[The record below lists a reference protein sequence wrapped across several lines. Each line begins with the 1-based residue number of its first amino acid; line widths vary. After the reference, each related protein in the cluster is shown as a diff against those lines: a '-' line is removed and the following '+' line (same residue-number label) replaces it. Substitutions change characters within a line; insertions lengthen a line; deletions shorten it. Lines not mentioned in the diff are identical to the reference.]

1 MPIIISTSDVAVK
14 EGSGTVEVVFRLS
27 AASTSQVTFNF
38 LASNATAIAADY
50 SLNGVVASAT
60 DATTRQLEAALNAIV
75 KAVNANSGVVIF
87 APGETSKTVRFNIT
101 DDKLAETSEKFVLQ
115 LSNPVNAILD
125 QASVNVVIL
134 DDDQAMGSPNAVN
147 VISMAT
153 AATANAYQLPVAAS
167 NDFVIGTSA
176 FDTVVIAGNR
186 SAYDIK
192 TGTNGVTVYNRAGT
206 GGLDTLVGIEK
217 IKFDDQYVNLTIQ
230 KTSATLPAAA
240 VLRLEELYVAFFNR
254 VPDADGLEYWIKQ
267 YRDGQSINQ
276 IAESFFNA
284 GKAFTSL
291 TGYSDSMT
299 EEDFVNL
306 VYRNV
311 LGRKDGA
318 DAEGLKFWSTQLRA
332 KQETHGSLVS
342 AILDSA
348 HTFKNRSDYGYV
360 ADFLDNKGVVS
371 HYAAV
376 QQGINY
382 NTSDLSISQ
391 GMAIAAAITPTSTAA
406 AITLIGLDS
415 TAVIST

>member
-101 DDKLAETSEKFVLQ
+101 DDKLAETTEKFVLQ

-134 DDDQAMGSPNAVN
+134 DDDQATGSPNAVN

-153 AATANAYQLPVAAS
+153 AATANAYQLPVAAT

-230 KTSATLPAAA
+230 KTAATLPGAA

-415 TAVIST
+415 TAVIAT